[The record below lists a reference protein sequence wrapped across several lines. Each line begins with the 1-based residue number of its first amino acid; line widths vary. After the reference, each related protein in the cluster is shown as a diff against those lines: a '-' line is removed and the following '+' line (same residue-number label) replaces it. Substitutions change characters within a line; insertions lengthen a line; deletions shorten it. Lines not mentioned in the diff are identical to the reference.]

1 MVEVYFTT
9 PSLPETNRFCFWW
22 CATKGKE
29 SFMFTTKVNASGNYS
44 QDWSKYNKF
53 QVCEKQDF
61 LMLLYQL
68 CCGIDQPVQQRG
80 RPRLPLRDIVFSLV
94 YKIYSTRSARRFMS
108 DLEDACRAGYIAQV
122 PHFNA
127 LSTYLMDEEMAWL
140 LTRLV
145 EISSLPL
152 AEHETEFAV
161 DSTGLSTDRYA
172 RWVDEKEIIH
182 QKREWHKLHIMC
194 ARRSKIV
201 PATIVTP
208 RQDHDGTHF
217 PSLFEV
223 TSRNFR
229 PLQVAADGA
238 YYSGN
243 NMLQVTRV
251 GGVPY
256 FLISRPSLPG
266 DGCKPSACN
275 MVLYMYAKDRLGF
288 FKNYYKRNNVE
299 TAFSMIRACLGT
311 SLRSTSRIAQYNE
324 AICKVICHNLR
335 VLCRAMHEEDI
346 SPNFDSV
353 SSYVARVEE
362 ATRALAET
370 IAGGRIIFL
379 KRKRDLVAEGLELF
393 RVDGSSQKITK
404 EPQPLPSINPMG
416 KMPENIK
423 GKRRKSKGNSGGDE
437 GSGQFVLFER

>member
-1 MVEVYFTT
+1 
-9 PSLPETNRFCFWW
+9 
-22 CATKGKE
+22 
-29 SFMFTTKVNASGNYS
+29 
-44 QDWSKYNKF
+44 
-53 QVCEKQDF
+53 
-61 LMLLYQL
+61 MLLYQL

-80 RPRLPLRDIVFSLV
+80 RPRLSLRDMVFSLV

-127 LSTYLMDEEMAWL
+127 LSTYLMEEEMAWL

-172 RWVDEKEIIH
+172 RWMDEKEISH
-182 QKREWHKLHIMC
+182 QKREWNKLHIMC

-208 RQDHDGTHF
+208 RQDRDGVHF
-217 PSLFEV
+217 QSLFET
-223 TSRNFR
+223 TSRNFKTM
-229 PLQVAADGA
+229 QVAADGA

-256 FLISRPSLPG
+256 FLIPKPSLPR

-275 MVLYMYAKDRLGF
+275 MVLYQYAKDRASF

-311 SLRSTSRIAQYNE
+311 NLRSTSKIAQYNE

-335 VLCRAMHEEDI
+335 VLCRAIHEEDI
-346 SPNFDSV
+346 SPNFESV
-353 SSYVARVEE
+353 TSYVARLEE
-362 ATRALAET
+362 ASHSLAET
-370 IAGGRIIFL
+370 IAGGRIIFP
-379 KRKRDLVAEGLELF
+379 KGKRDIVAEGLELF
-393 RVDGSSQKITK
+393 RTGDRIQKPTK
-404 EPQPLPSINPMG
+404 ESQLSPSINPMG
-416 KMPENIK
+416 KVSKNIK

-437 GSGQFVLFER
+437 GSGQFVLFKR